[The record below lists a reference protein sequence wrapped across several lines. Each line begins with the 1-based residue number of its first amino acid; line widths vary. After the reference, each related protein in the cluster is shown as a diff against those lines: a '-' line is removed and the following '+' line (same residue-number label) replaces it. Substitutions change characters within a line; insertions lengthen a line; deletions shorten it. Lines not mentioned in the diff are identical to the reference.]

1 MADDRDVRNGGCPS
15 VLTTELIGAG
25 RNRAEWVRSR
35 VRGADI
41 LLVQDQCEIDP
52 TALSDGNRRVAS
64 VDPEAVLS
72 SAEPDTYD
80 TAVVGD
86 ALGRTRDPVQLIARA
101 CEMLRPGGLLLLSAL
116 DSTRDVGCERTG
128 LDPLRLV
135 ALAEACV
142 ELRSLERTNDGYACL
157 VGEQPEN
164 GHAPAQV
171 AAESLLEW
179 IAGCNGGVERALERL
194 REENAELRE
203 QRRALIGKERDHCHG
218 NTALINERNELR
230 RQVAAAKFEVETARG
245 SAARMEF
252 LNGQIDHFRSELDL
266 CRTEVRY
273 RVGDA
278 IVRAA
283 RPSLDTLKLPVR
295 LAKLFSEGLR
305 RVGHRRDEDNRL
317 RTAPTAELPSPAPP
331 LDVPGPVRPES
342 VPSAGSES
350 EGVDPVSLLAK
361 PFQTAPREL
370 WRRDDLRIA
379 LVSDEFS
386 WSAWQFEAETW
397 AFTPRAWPG
406 FFRERQPDLLL
417 VESTWKGIGDKWYF
431 ELRQLGSRR
440 DVKYV
445 IPRMVAWCRQRGI
458 PTVFYNK
465 EDPPNFEVFV
475 DAAAEFD
482 YVFTS
487 DGNCTRDY
495 CARIGHERVFAL
507 PFAAQPRIH
516 NPVTTEERIGQ
527 VCFAGT
533 WYSKRHSSRRGDADN
548 LFRPALD
555 YDFHIFDRM
564 AQSRDEAYAW
574 PAEFRGAVRGG
585 LPYSQMI
592 AAYKRYKVFL
602 NVNSVKDSPTMF
614 SRRVFELLACGTPVI
629 SSYSRG
635 IEEVLGADVVLMSDN
650 PRTTREML
658 ERVLGDD
665 DYRERLSLRGQRAVF
680 GEHTYTH
687 RLQAVLDA
695 IKLEY
700 PVVGRPLI
708 TMIAMVEHADD
719 VFAAWESYGRQDYD
733 DTRLVYCATDAS
745 AVANVDRVTGSD
757 RSVRVVLLEGA
768 VWGRPMCDAIKACR
782 PGFVAALNPADYYGR
797 HYLTDYANATL
808 YVTGGGI
815 GKASYYR
822 ARPDAEPVIAD
833 AGAEY
838 RPVERV
844 NPWTMCLT
852 RDEAMRSAVALVDTP
867 TRKGWWDAAMRRTA
881 VLYASDR
888 FNYLDCTIGG
898 HMEAA
903 DRRSGSIGG
912 AELLRHAEN
921 ACA

>member
-1 MADDRDVRNGGCPS
+1 MNDRDVREGRCPL
-15 VLTTELIGAG
+15 VLTPELNGTR
-25 RNRAEWVRSR
+25 RNRSEWVRGC
-35 VRGADI
+35 VRGDAI
-41 LLVQDQCEIDP
+41 LLVQDEPEVDP
-52 TALSDGNRRVAS
+52 ADLSDGNRRVAS
-64 VDPEAVLS
+64 VDPDAVLGGVQS
-72 SAEPDTYD
+72 DVYD
-80 TAVVGD
+80 TAVLGD
-86 ALGRTRDPVQLIARA
+86 ALGRTRDPVRLIARA
-101 CEMLRPGGLLLLSAL
+101 CDMLRPGGLLLLSAF
-116 DSTRDVGCERTG
+116 DSTGDEGARGKG

-135 ALAEACV
+135 ALAEGYV
-142 ELRSLERTNDGYACL
+142 ELRSLERTNDGFACV
-157 VGEQPEN
+157 VGERPEN
-164 GHAPAQV
+164 GHAPALV
-171 AAESLLEW
+171 AAEALLKW
-179 IAGCNGGVERALERL
+179 TAACAGGVERALERL
-194 REENAELRE
+194 RRENAELRE
-203 QRRALIGKERDHCHG
+203 QRQALIGKERDHCDG
-218 NTALINERNELR
+218 NTTLINERNELR
-230 RQVAAAKFEVETARG
+230 RQVSAARFEAETAQA

-252 LNGQIDHFRSELDL
+252 LSGQIDHFRSELEL
-266 CRTEVRY
+266 CRKEVRY

-283 RPSLDTLKLPVR
+283 RPSLDTLKLPGR

-305 RVGHRRDEDNRL
+305 RVGDRRDEGNRL
-317 RTAPTAELPSPAPP
+317 RTAPTAKLPTASPA
-331 LDVPGPVRPES
+331 LDAPGPVRPARDGPVGS
-342 VPSAGSES
+342 GSACI
-350 EGVDPVSLLAK
+350 DPVSLLTK

-397 AFTPRAWPG
+397 AFTPRAWQG
-406 FFRERQPDLLL
+406 MFKERQPDLLL

-440 DVKYV
+440 DMKYV

-475 DAAAEFD
+475 DVAAEFD

-487 DGNCTRDY
+487 DGNCIPHY
-495 CARIGHERVFAL
+495 CDRTGHERVFAL

-516 NPVTTEERIGQ
+516 NPMATDERVGQ

-533 WYSKRHSSRRGDADN
+533 WYSKRHSSRRSDADN

-574 PAEFRGAVRGG
+574 PEEFRGAVRGG

-602 NVNSVKDSPTMF
+602 NVNSVKNSPTMF

-635 IEEVLGADVVLMSDN
+635 IEEVLGTDVVLMSDS
-650 PRTTREML
+650 PRTTRDML

-680 GEHTYTH
+680 STHTYTH

-700 PVVGRPLI
+700 PPVGRPLI
-708 TMIAMVEHADD
+708 TMIAMVEHADE
-719 VFAAWESYGRQDYD
+719 VIAAWQSYGRQDYEN
-733 DTRLVYCATDAS
+733 TRLVYCATDAS
-745 AVANVDRVTGSD
+745 AVANVDHVTGSD
-757 RSVRVVLLEGA
+757 PSVRVVLLEGA
-768 VWGRPMCDAIKACR
+768 AWGRPMCDAIKSCR

-797 HYLTDYANATL
+797 HYLTDYAHATL
-808 YVTGGGI
+808 YVSDSGM

-822 ARPDAEPVIAD
+822 VRPDGAPLIVD
-833 AGAEY
+833 GGAEY
-838 RPVERV
+838 RTVERV

-852 RDEAMRSAVALVDTP
+852 RDEAARSAIALVETP
-867 TRKGWWDAAMRRTA
+867 TRKGWWDAAMRRA
-881 VLYASDR
+881 PMLYASDR
-888 FNYLDCTIGG
+888 FNYLDCTIGDDT
-898 HMEAA
+898 ESA
-903 DRRSGSIGG
+903 DRRNHSIGG
-912 AELLRHAEN
+912 TELFRQAEN
-921 ACA
+921 TCA